1 ATLLVI
7 AQLRAKRAAEL
18 GEAANTSA
26 TAGLAAATLL
36 AWAIVVVAVGALL
49 LGYVSL
55 SLMLSQMVAWTT
67 VVGSS
72 VYLLMAAVDDIATTL
87 F

>member
-1 ATLLVI
+1 I

-87 F
+87 FHR